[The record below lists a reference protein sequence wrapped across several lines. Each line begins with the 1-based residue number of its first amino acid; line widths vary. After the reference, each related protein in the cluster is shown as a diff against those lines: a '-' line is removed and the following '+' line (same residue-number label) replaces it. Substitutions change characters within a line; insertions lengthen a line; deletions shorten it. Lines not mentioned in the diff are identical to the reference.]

1 MKTLKKKEEAPA
13 APDDDRQARADSA
26 LDDSAPPE
34 APEAPVQ
41 PEPRTERSPDE
52 PPTGWWSW
60 LTPFRLTIGAA
71 AVPSAVALPWAA
83 TAVADTVPAHPA
95 VAVTVGVVFDVMLI
109 GTVVLAWLAP
119 AVRREAQ
126 ILGWAVAALA
136 STAIALH
143 TGASTALLFATTP
156 LLSKGLWH
164 LVVRM
169 RAADEQAE
177 QDAAERAEKSRR
189 EQQAEQ
195 EAAAARVEAE
205 EAKAE
210 QEAAEAAQAEADA
223 DNANLTVEQRR
234 EIADVLRKAKF
245 EREMAKAKADM
256 AKAEIEAENEVL
268 MAQDSAE
275 AERLRL
281 RYELAAEV
289 GGRLPI
295 QMLAQMMPG
304 LAEVTEVPT
313 RKDGTTAAIEAGKK
327 RTPAERD
334 RRIQATAQRGLDAI
348 EDWLD
353 RPDDEDGDGGGE
365 GGDTPPVTPP
375 VTPSGQASR
384 PDTGEGDTLPA
395 APGDTGGDTPPDSE
409 EIGRLNEARVLA
421 AIQEHGP
428 AVSTNQIAK
437 LVGLS
442 RTTVTKHRSTLAEAG
457 HHVYAPKQNA

>member
-1 MKTLKKKEEAPA
+1 MKTLRKKEEAPPA

-34 APEAPVQ
+34 APEAPAQ
-41 PEPRTERSPDE
+41 PEPRTER
-52 PPTGWWSW
+52 WWSW

-136 STAIALH
+136 SAAIALH

-177 QDAAERAEKSRR
+177 QEAAERAEKSRR
-189 EQQAEQ
+189 EQ
-195 EAAAARVEAE
+195 AAQDADAAKAAAE
-205 EAKAE
+205 EAKQAA
-210 QEAAEAAQAEADA
+210 QEKAAAAQAEADA
-223 DNANLTVEQRR
+223 DNSALTVEQRR
-234 EIADVLRKAKF
+234 EIADVWRDAAFAQAMAEAKATK
-245 EREMAKAKADM
+245 EEAQILAANRVAMAK
-256 AKAEIEAENEVL
+256 
-268 MAQDSAE
+268 DSAE

-281 RYELAAEV
+281 RYELAAKV

-313 RKDGTTAAIEAGKK
+313 RKDSAAAAQIEAGKK
-327 RTPAERD
+327 TPDPVRERD
-334 RRIQATAQRGLDAI
+334 RRIAATAQRGLDAI

-375 VTPSGQASR
+375 VTPSGQAIR

-395 APGDTGGDTPPDSE
+395 APGDSEGDTPPDSE
-409 EIGRLNEARVLA
+409 EIGRLNEAKVLA
-421 AIQEHGP
+421 AIQKYGP
-428 AVSTNQIAK
+428 AVSTNQLAR

-442 RTTVTKHRSTLAEAG
+442 RTTVTKHRSALAEAG
-457 HHVYAPKQNA
+457 HLVYAPKQNA